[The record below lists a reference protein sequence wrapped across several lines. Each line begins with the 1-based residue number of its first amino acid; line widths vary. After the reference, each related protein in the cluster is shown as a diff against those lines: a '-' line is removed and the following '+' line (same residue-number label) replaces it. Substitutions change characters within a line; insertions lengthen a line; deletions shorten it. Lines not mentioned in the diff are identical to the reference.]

1 MLRSR
6 KRSEE
11 VAQAMIKNIQ
21 NDIWKPGDKL
31 PSIVELMK
39 HYGVSRSTIRDALL
53 QLEGRGYVRLIHG
66 EGTFVQEKRFYF
78 YLPTLKQEER
88 LSICSMM
95 RARLVIE
102 SAMAE
107 EAARFAKPSDVFQ
120 MRQIISV
127 MVSEQKADGQDSL
140 FKYDLS
146 LHRLIAQST
155 HNDVLLKLFDTFSG
169 SLRLVLHA
177 VHDKA
182 HHDSERLQMLHADHQ
197 AIVGAIEQK
206 DGRLARQAMRH
217 HLERVYVWL
226 GCEQV

>member
-6 KRSEE
+6 KRSDEI
-11 VAQAMIKNIQ
+11 AQAMLKNIQ

-78 YLPTLKQEER
+78 YLPTLKEEET
-88 LSICSMM
+88 LSVCAIM

-107 EAARFAKPSDVFQ
+107 EAARTAKPSDLFQ
-120 MRQIISV
+120 MRRIISE
-127 MVSEQKADGQDSL
+127 MVSKETSDAHQAM

-146 LHRLIAQST
+146 LHRLIAAST

-169 SLRLVLHA
+169 SLRLALRA
-177 VHDKA
+177 VHE
-182 HHDSERLQMLHADHQ
+182 HDQDRPERLEMLHADHQ
-197 AIVGAIEQK
+197 AIVDAIEHK
-206 DGRLARQAMRH
+206 DGRRARKAMRQ

-226 GCEQV
+226 GCEQM

>member
-6 KRSEE
+6 KRSDE
-11 VAQAMIKNIQ
+11 VAQAMLKNIH
-21 NDIWKPGDKL
+21 NDIWRPGDKL
-31 PSIVELMK
+31 PSIVELTK
-39 HYGVSRSTIRDALL
+39 LYGVSRSTIRDALL

-78 YLPTLKQEER
+78 YLPTLKHEER
-88 LSICSMM
+88 LSICSIM

-120 MRQIISV
+120 MRQIISA
-127 MVSEQKADGQDSL
+127 MVSEQQTDEHYPL

-146 LHRLIAQST
+146 LHRLIAAST

-169 SLRLVLHA
+169 SLRLALHA
-177 VHDKA
+177 IHEKDQ
-182 HHDSERLQMLHADHQ
+182 HHPERLQMLHADHQ
-197 AIVGAIEQK
+197 AIVEAIEQK
-206 DGRLARQAMRH
+206 NGRLARQAMH
-217 HLERVYVWL
+217 DHLERVYMWL
-226 GCEQV
+226 GCEQT